1 MQPAQALLHQCQM
14 HWVCNQDQA
23 DQCSLVNTP
32 LILRLTRLRN
42 TKGTRM
48 LADALKTL
56 LATEYAYV
64 VKAQLFHW
72 NVEGPDFAQL
82 HEFFGDLYNEVYD
95 NSIDRTAEYI
105 RTLEDYTPG
114 SFERFMEL
122 SEIKGQTKIPRAR
135 LMIEELLANNGQ
147 MIELLN
153 RTFEIAQNERQEG
166 IANFIAERIDAHG
179 KHGWMLRSFLKDN
192 RA

>member
-1 MQPAQALLHQCQM
+1 
-14 HWVCNQDQA
+14 
-23 DQCSLVNTP
+23 
-32 LILRLTRLRN
+32 
-42 TKGTRM
+42 M

-56 LATEYAYV
+56 LATEYAFV
-64 VKAQLFHW
+64 IKAQLFHW

-82 HEFFGDLYNEVYD
+82 HEFFSDIYEEVYD

-114 SFERFMEL
+114 SFERFQEL
-122 SEIKGQTKIPRAR
+122 SVIKGQTKIPRAR

-153 RTFEIAQNERQEG
+153 KTFEIAQDERQEG
-166 IANFIAERIDAHG
+166 IANFVAERIDAHG
-179 KHGWMLRSFLKDN
+179 KHGWMLRSFLKDQ

>member
-1 MQPAQALLHQCQM
+1 
-14 HWVCNQDQA
+14 
-23 DQCSLVNTP
+23 
-32 LILRLTRLRN
+32 
-42 TKGTRM
+42 M

-56 LATEYAYV
+56 LATEYAFV

-82 HEFFGDLYNEVYD
+82 HEFFGDVYNEVYD
-95 NSIDRTAEYI
+95 NSIDKTAEYI

-114 SFERFMEL
+114 SFERFQEL
-122 SEIKGQTKIPRAR
+122 SIISGQTKIPRAR
-135 LMIEELLANNGQ
+135 LMLEELLANNSQ
-147 MIELLN
+147 MIDLLN
-153 RTFEIAQNERQEG
+153 KTFEVAEAENQQG

-179 KHGWMLRSFLKDN
+179 KWGWQLKSFLKDA

>member
-1 MQPAQALLHQCQM
+1 
-14 HWVCNQDQA
+14 
-23 DQCSLVNTP
+23 
-32 LILRLTRLRN
+32 
-42 TKGTRM
+42 M

-56 LATEYAYV
+56 LATEYAFV
-64 VKAQLFHW
+64 IKAQLFHW
-72 NVEGPDFAQL
+72 NVEGPDFNSL
-82 HEFFGDLYNEVYD
+82 HKFFGEIYDEVYD

-122 SEIKGQTKIPRAR
+122 SEIQGQTKIPRAR
-135 LMIEELLANNGQ
+135 LMIEELLANNLT
-147 MIELLN
+147 MIDLLN
-153 RTFEIAQNERQEG
+153 RTFAVANDENQQG

-179 KHGWMLRSFLKDN
+179 KWGWQLRSFLKDQ

>member
-1 MQPAQALLHQCQM
+1 
-14 HWVCNQDQA
+14 
-23 DQCSLVNTP
+23 
-32 LILRLTRLRN
+32 
-42 TKGTRM
+42 M

-56 LATEYAYV
+56 LATEYAFV
-64 VKAQLFHW
+64 IKAQLFHW

-82 HEFFGDLYNEVYD
+82 HEFFGNIYEEVYD

-114 SFERFMEL
+114 SFERFQEL
-122 SEIKGQTKIPRAR
+122 SIISGQTKIPRAR

-153 RTFEIAQNERQEG
+153 KTFEIAQNERQEG

-179 KHGWMLRSFLKDN
+179 KHGWMLRSFLKDA
-192 RA
+192 RAWRIRSIR

>member
-1 MQPAQALLHQCQM
+1 
-14 HWVCNQDQA
+14 
-23 DQCSLVNTP
+23 
-32 LILRLTRLRN
+32 
-42 TKGTRM
+42 M

-56 LATEYAYV
+56 LATEYAYA
-64 VKAQLFHW
+64 VKAQFFHW

-82 HEFFGDLYNEVYD
+82 HSFFGMLYDDVND
-95 NSIDRTAEYI
+95 NAIDQTAEYI
-105 RTLEDYTPG
+105 RTLDDYTPG
-114 SFERFMEL
+114 SFERFQEL
-122 SEIKGQTKIPRAR
+122 SVIQGQTKVPRAR

-153 RTFEIAQNERQEG
+153 KTFEVATAENQQG

-179 KHGWMLRSFLKDN
+179 KWGWQLKSFLKDN

>member
-1 MQPAQALLHQCQM
+1 
-14 HWVCNQDQA
+14 
-23 DQCSLVNTP
+23 
-32 LILRLTRLRN
+32 
-42 TKGTRM
+42 M

-56 LATEYAYV
+56 LATEYAFV
-64 VKAQLFHW
+64 IKAQFFHW

-82 HEFFGDLYNEVYD
+82 HEFFGDLYEEVYD

-105 RTLEDYTPG
+105 RTLDDYTPG
-114 SFERFMEL
+114 SLVRFNEL
-122 SEIKGQTKIPRAR
+122 SVIEDQTKIPRAR
-135 LMIEELLANNGQ
+135 LMIEELQANNQQ

-153 RTFEIAQNERQEG
+153 QTFEVAVNEKQEG

-179 KHGWMLRSFLKDN
+179 KHGWMLRSFLKDA